1 MNKYLS
7 EVAAP
12 RFLSAIA
19 LVILATDPQERMSQ
33 AEEVRSS
40 LALLVSKTTR
50 KLLIHRASAM
60 AALSRM
66 HDMPRTGA
74 AHSARHPDWTLSP
87 PEWDVHPGTA
97 LGATL
102 RASFRS
108 SPRSNQAV
116 GKSSSQD
123 GAERPAAAADAWK
136 GRGKVHSLN
145 AAQEQGRASS
155 CSSADHVAL
164 YSQSIPLASCAD
176 GKQPQHAH
184 AAKASPTRLS
194 SSRWRRKTG
203 AGGRASHT
211 EEDVRAWPFQ
221 SQLSLTSLLQS
232 LRGRMDPYHSQQ
244 MRACTERMES
254 DVAAF
259 WDQRGRLSS
268 LISEDTEA
276 LLAG

>member
-1 MNKYLS
+1 
-7 EVAAP
+7 
-12 RFLSAIA
+12 
-19 LVILATDPQERMSQ
+19 MSQ

-40 LALLVSKTTR
+40 LALSVSKTTR

-74 AHSARHPDWTLSP
+74 AHSARHPDWTSSP

-108 SPRSNQAV
+108 SPRSIQAV
-116 GKSSSQD
+116 GKSSAQD
-123 GAERPAAAADAWK
+123 GAERPAAAADTWK

-145 AAQEQGRASS
+145 AAQEQGRASR
-155 CSSADHVAL
+155 CSSADH
-164 YSQSIPLASCAD
+164 SQGIPLASCAD
-176 GKQPQHAH
+176 GKQPLQHAH
-184 AAKASPTRLS
+184 AAKASRTRLS

-232 LRGRMDPYHSQQ
+232 LRGRMDRYHSQQ

-276 LLAG
+276 MLAG